1 MLTGVSRFDDHGKTS
16 RLILAPLTKVG
27 KLISPAGACFGGSQ
41 RATVVLF
48 PPAPSRCEFGRMNE
62 TRSKGSQQML
72 CRKWVAVFLVF
83 FGPLLCVSACD
94 TAQEQAATAENVE
107 APVASMEPLPEALDV
122 EGFQAVLAMAGNVYV
137 AGQPSREA
145 LDWLKA
151 QGVTTVVNLR
161 TQPEMDNRERV
172 PYDEAAALDSLG
184 LEYVHIPLGGDENP
198 YTPEAVARF
207 AEAVEA
213 AEGKVLLHCTVG
225 WRASHMWAAYLVRY
239 RGMELNEAIA
249 HGRAINLGTLPVE
262 ELLGADIE
270 YVVQ

>member
-1 MLTGVSRFDDHGKTS
+1 
-16 RLILAPLTKVG
+16 
-27 KLISPAGACFGGSQ
+27 
-41 RATVVLF
+41 
-48 PPAPSRCEFGRMNE
+48 MNN
-62 TRSKGSQQML
+62 TQSKGSQQML
-72 CRKWVAVFLVF
+72 CRRWVAVLLVC
-83 FGPLLCVSACD
+83 FGPLLFASACD
-94 TAQEQAATAENVE
+94 TAQEQTATAENVE
-107 APVASMEPLPEALDV
+107 APVASMEPLPEALEVD
-122 EGFQAVLAMAGNVYV
+122 GFQAVLAMAGNVYV
-137 AGQPSREA
+137 AGQPSRDA

-213 AEGKVLLHCTVG
+213 TEGKVLLHCTVG

-262 ELLGADIE
+262 ELLDTDINF
-270 YVVQ
+270 VVQ

>member
-1 MLTGVSRFDDHGKTS
+1 MHRRSS
-16 RLILAPLTKVG
+16 LAV
-27 KLISPAGACFGGSQ
+27 I
-41 RATVVLF
+41 
-48 PPAPSRCEFGRMNE
+48 
-62 TRSKGSQQML
+62 
-72 CRKWVAVFLVF
+72 LVF
-83 FGPLLCVSACD
+83 SGPILSASACD
-94 TAQEQAATAENVE
+94 SVQEQAATPETIE
-107 APVASMEPLPEALDV
+107 APAASMEPLPETLDV
-122 EGFQAVLAMAGNVYV
+122 EGFQAVLAMAGDVYI

-145 LDWLKA
+145 IDWLEA

-172 PYDEAAALDSLG
+172 PFDEAAVLDSLG
-184 LEYVHIPLGGDENP
+184 LEYVHIPLGGEENP
-198 YTPEAVARF
+198 YTPDAVDRF

-239 RGMELNEAIA
+239 RGMELNEAIT